1 MNNIKK
7 IKCAVVGASGYA
19 GLEVMRLIS
28 GHESAEVVFATSNTY
43 SGKTVKSVFPSS
55 PVNDSLTFT
64 PHEDAASFDG
74 ADVFFLA
81 LPHGKSYDIAP
92 AILEKAKIVDIS
104 ADFRLCDASAY
115 DKWYGYTHPL
125 PDVLSSAVY
134 GLTEIYRDKV
144 RDARLVANPG
154 CYPTSVGLALHGLND
169 FAGSI
174 EGTIIIDSK
183 SGYSGAGR
191 TLKPHLLFSE
201 GFGEFVPYAVTGHRH
216 TSEMIQESAAALGKK
231 LPVTFTPHL
240 IPVSRGIVSV
250 IYLPIKEKIEE
261 KDARA
266 ALAEKYKNERFVVV
280 AAGGDVP
287 SVKKVAG
294 TNLCMLN
301 VFVDNEAGIMKAVS
315 SIDNLVKGA
324 AGQAVQNM
332 NLMFGV
338 EESAGLTMTPAL
350 P

>member
-1 MNNIKK
+1 MNTKK
-7 IKCAVVGASGYA
+7 NIKCAVVGASGYA
-19 GLEVMRLIS
+19 GLEVIRLIA
-28 GHESAEVVFATSNTY
+28 GHDSAEVVFATSNTY
-43 SGKTVKSVFPSS
+43 SGKPVKSVFPAS
-55 PVNDSLTFT
+55 PVDDALTFS
-64 PHEDAASFDG
+64 PHEEAASFDG

-92 AILEKAKIVDIS
+92 KILEKAKIVDIS
-104 ADFRLCDASAY
+104 ADFRLSDAAAY

-125 PDVLSSAVY
+125 PDVLASAVY
-134 GLTEIYRDKV
+134 GLTEIYREKV
-144 RDARLVANPG
+144 KDAKLVANPG
-154 CYPTSVGLALHGLND
+154 CYPTSVGLALHGLSE

-174 EGTIIIDSK
+174 DGTIIIDSK

-191 TLKPHLLFSE
+191 TMKPHLLFAE

-216 TSEMIQESAAALGKK
+216 TSEMIQESASALGKN

-250 IYLPIKEKIEE
+250 IYLPIKEKVDEAE
-261 KDARA
+261 ARA
-266 ALAEKYKNERFVVV
+266 ALVAKYKDERFVVV
-280 AAGGDVP
+280 ASGADVP
-287 SVKKVAG
+287 SIKKVAG

-338 EESAGLTMTPAL
+338 DESAGLMMTPAL